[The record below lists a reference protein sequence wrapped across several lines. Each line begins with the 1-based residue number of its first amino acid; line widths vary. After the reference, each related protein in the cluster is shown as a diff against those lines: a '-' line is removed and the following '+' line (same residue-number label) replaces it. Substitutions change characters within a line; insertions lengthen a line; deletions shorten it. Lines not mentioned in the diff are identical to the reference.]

1 MHFFMC
7 FNNLMINTYLLLFV
21 AIAFEVAGTMML
33 PLSQNFT
40 KGLPTA
46 ILLVAYGLS
55 FYFLAIVSTKLPL
68 SVVYASW
75 AGIGFFSVAILS
87 YIFYK
92 QSLNWQT
99 LIGLFLVV
107 IGVTIINLYKT
118 S

>member
-1 MHFFMC
+1 
-7 FNNLMINTYLLLFV
+7 MINTYLLLFV

-40 KGLPTA
+40 KGSPTA

-75 AGIGFFSVAILS
+75 AGVGVFSVALLS

-92 QSLNWQT
+92 QSINWQT
-99 LIGLFLVV
+99 ILGLFFIV
-107 IGVTIINLYKT
+107 IGVTIVNVDKSSST
-118 S
+118 